1 MAQSTTSQEASTTLA
16 DGFGETASSIRSW
29 TSGALGKVRRTIL
42 PHPDDSLTHP
52 TPAKP
57 ATSTSIAHRLLALIP
72 RVMLGLFVVV
82 FLLAIG
88 LFAFRAVYADRI
100 YPAVVVGDVN
110 VGGLTPAQAT
120 LALEERANTLEQ
132 GTIMFSYQGQ
142 VWTPTLSE
150 IGASVNLEESLAE
163 AESLG
168 RVGDATTRL
177 AFTGEILRE
186 DQVVP
191 LRTTVDLAILDS
203 WFDKVDNDINNF
215 AVNAEIL
222 VDGTEVSVKP
232 DEEGVVVDREV
243 ARQQILA
250 ALASLTPVDTELPT
264 RTDIPEIRTADLT
277 AVQGEVAE
285 AITTPIRVK
294 FEDRAWKIEGATLAG
309 YASVETVMENGEP
322 TARLALDTE
331 RLAADLR
338 EQFGPEVNREPV
350 DARVAWSEDQ
360 GQLIAVD
367 PSTTGVTLRAMPFA
381 EAVEQSFVNGHEPID
396 IPVVITRPAIDDE
409 NLDALGI
416 TERLGR
422 GDSNFAGG
430 AWGRDENIYVSTKLL
445 NGTLVPPGGMFS
457 FNQAIGEITADKGYQ
472 EAAVVVAE
480 EVGRDIGGGVC
491 QVSTTV
497 FRAAIMAGMPIAEWH
512 PHTYR
517 LTNYERDSWGPG
529 FDASILQMG
538 SNPEYWADFKFEN
551 YTDSWLLVE
560 SWTAYPHVVVSIY
573 GTGDGREVDLE
584 WWGIS
589 EEKNTGFTRVIYD
602 ANGNVVAERA
612 FASYFK

>member
-1 MAQSTTSQEASTTLA
+1 
-16 DGFGETASSIRSW
+16 
-29 TSGALGKVRRTIL
+29 LGKFRRSIL
-42 PHPDDSLTHP
+42 PHPDDALTGR
-52 TPAKP
+52 TPAK
-57 ATSTSIAHRLLALIP
+57 AAENRSFGHRLLAVVP
-72 RVMLGLFVVV
+72 RVMLGLFAVV
-82 FLLAIG
+82 FLLAVG

-110 VGGLTPAQAT
+110 VGGLTPAQAS
-120 LALEERANTLEQ
+120 LALEERAEVLER
-132 GTIMFSYQGQ
+132 GTIMFSYDGH

-150 IGASVNLEESLAE
+150 LGATVNLEDSLAE
-163 AESLG
+163 AEALG
-168 RVGDATTRL
+168 RTGDATNRL

-191 LRTTVDLAILDS
+191 LQTTVNLAILDS
-203 WFDKVDNDINNF
+203 WFDKVDNDIDNF
-215 AVNAEIL
+215 AINAE
-222 VDGTEVSVKP
+222 VVVNGTDVSIKP

-243 ARQQILA
+243 ARQQILD

-264 RTDIPEIRTADLT
+264 RTDIPEIRTADLA
-277 AVQGEVAE
+277 AVQDEVAE
-285 AITTPIRVK
+285 AVTTPIRVK
-294 FEDRAWKIEGATLAG
+294 FENHAWKIEGATLAS

-322 TARLALDTE
+322 TVKLALDTE

-338 EQFGPEVNREPV
+338 GQFGPEVNRDPV
-350 DARVAWSEDQ
+350 DAQVAWSDER
-360 GQLIAVD
+360 GELVAVE
-367 PSTTGVTLRAMPFA
+367 PSTTGITLRAMPFA
-381 EAVEQSFVNGHEPID
+381 EAVEQSFINGHETID
-396 IPVVITRPAIDDE
+396 IPVVETRPAIDDE
-409 NLDALGI
+409 NLGALGI
-416 TERLGR
+416 TEQLGR

-445 NGTLVPPGGMFS
+445 NGALVPPGGTFS

-497 FRAAIMAGMPIAEWH
+497 FRAAIMAGMPITEWH

-517 LTNYERDSWGPG
+517 LTGYERDSWGPG

-551 YTDSWLLVE
+551 YTDGWLLVE
-560 SWTAYPHVVVSIY
+560 SWTSYPHVVVSIY
-573 GTGDGREVDLE
+573 GTSDGREVDVE
-584 WWGIS
+584 WWGITDN
-589 EEKNTGFTRVIYD
+589 KNTGFTRLIYD
-602 ANGNVVAERA
+602 ANGNVMHERA